1 MHPRIFNAILLALAA
16 SACFAQAAPDF
27 EKSVEPI
34 LRKNCYGCHGAA
46 MQQSGLRLDS
56 REDAYRGGYAGP
68 AIVKGDS
75 AASKLIQRA
84 SAEKPPER
92 MPPAGPGL
100 RAEEIATLRAWID
113 AGAVWPDS
121 PAKSSAKPTRP
132 RSSHWA
138 FQPLQLPTPP
148 AVKQASWP
156 RNDVDRFV
164 LARLEKEGIAPSP
177 EAAKTTLLRRVSL
190 DLTGLPPTP
199 KEIEEFLADDGPSAY
214 ERVVDR
220 LLASPHYGERWARQW
235 LDLAHYADSDGYE
248 KDLARPYAW
257 RWRHW
262 VIQAINGD
270 TPFDEFTRLQLAG
283 DLLPDRAVDQHV
295 ATGFL
300 RNTLTNRE
308 AGVDRDEAHFEQIVS
323 RTSTVGTNWLGLTTG
338 CAQCH
343 DHKYDP
349 LSQKEFYSLFAFFN
363 SAGEE
368 DIDAPLP
375 GELGPYL
382 RALPEWKRKRQA
394 LLEEYEVPALM
405 KQWETRMIEAVD
417 HPGRSPEWDFSLT
430 SMRAMVNSA
439 VRMLKKGDARTE
451 VEQYR
456 LTNYFV
462 RSPGIAPGLDKE
474 KIGRFKELRE
484 KLRDLD
490 KDFPALSQ
498 AQVMVEDPE
507 APPTH
512 IHIKGDWRQKGI
524 PVERD
529 TPAVLPPLKASA
541 GAATRLDLAN
551 WIVSRDNPLT
561 ARVWVN
567 RAWQEFFGRGL
578 VRTAEDFGTQGDAPS
593 HPELLDWLAAEFME
607 SGWRMKHMH
616 RLIVTSATYRQSSNA
631 RPELRQRDPENT
643 LLARQSR
650 LRLPAE
656 TLRDTAL
663 AAAGLLDTR
672 IGGRSV
678 YPPQP
683 EGVASLGYGGN
694 DWPES
699 KGPDRYRRGLYVF
712 FQRTSP
718 YPMLMNFD
726 APDSNTSCTGR
737 ARSNTPLQS
746 LNLLNDEV
754 FYEAAQALAWR
765 TGRETPSGSFADR
778 LDHAFLLTAGRRPT
792 TAERERLAAYHDQQ
806 AQISAREANGGKS
819 IDAWAGVSRV
829 LLNLDEFIVRE

>member
-1 MHPRIFNAILLALAA
+1 VTPRGAA
-16 SACFAQAAPDF
+16 CVVYLCGVSLCFSQTAPDF
-27 EKSVEPI
+27 TKQVRPI
-34 LRKNCYGCHGAA
+34 LQKNCYACHGPAL
-46 MQQSGLRLDS
+46 QQSGLRLDA
-56 REDAYRGGYAGP
+56 REEAMRGGYSGP

-75 AASKLIQRA
+75 NASRLIQRVT
-84 SAEKPPER
+84 AEKPPER

-100 RAEEIATLRAWID
+100 KAEEIAVLRAWID
-113 AGAVWPDS
+113 AGAVWPE
-121 PAKSSAKPTRP
+121 SAKAPPKADARP
-132 RSSHWA
+132 RSTHWA
-138 FQPLQLPTPP
+138 FQRVERPAPP
-148 AVKQASWP
+148 AVKQSNWP
-156 RNDVDRFV
+156 RNPIDNFI
-164 LARLEKEGIAPSP
+164 LARLEKEGVTPSP

-199 KEIEEFLADDGPSAY
+199 YEIEEFLGDTSPDAY
-214 ERVVDR
+214 ERLVDR

-248 KDLARPYAW
+248 KDLPRPHAW

-262 VIQAINGD
+262 VINALNGD
-270 TPFDEFTRLQLAG
+270 MPFDEFTRLQLAG
-283 DLLPDRAVDQHV
+283 DLLPGRTVEHHV

-308 AGVDRDEAHFEQIVS
+308 AGVDRDEARFEQIVS
-323 RTSTVGTNWLGLTTG
+323 RTNTVSTAWLGLTMS

-349 LSQKEFYSLFAFFN
+349 LSQKDYYSLFAFFN
-363 SAGEE
+363 SVDEE

-375 GELGPYL
+375 GEVGPYL
-382 RALPEWKRKRQA
+382 QALPEWKRKRQA
-394 LLEEYEVPALM
+394 LLEEYEVPELLQ
-405 KQWETRMIEAVD
+405 QWEAKMVEAID

-430 SMRAMVNSA
+430 SMKAMFNNA
-439 VRMLKKGDARTE
+439 VRVLKKGPRRSE
-451 VEQYR
+451 VEQFR
-456 LTNYFV
+456 LTNYFIQ
-462 RSPGIAPGLDKE
+462 SPGVAPGLDKE
-474 KIGRFKELRE
+474 KLARFKELRE
-484 KLRDLD
+484 KLKQLD
-490 KDFPALSQ
+490 KSFPALSQ

-524 PVERD
+524 PVARA
-529 TPAVLPPLKASA
+529 TPAVLPPLRAN
-541 GAATRLDLAN
+541 GEPTRLDLAN

-578 VRTAEDFGTQGDAPS
+578 VRTSEDFGTQGEQPS
-593 HPELLDWLAAEFME
+593 HPELLDWLAAEFMD
-607 SGWRMKHMH
+607 SGWRMKHIH
-616 RLIVTSATYRQSSNA
+616 RLIVTSATYRQSSHA
-631 RPELRQRDPENT
+631 RPELSQRDPENT

-656 TLRDTAL
+656 TLRDVAL
-663 AAAGLLDTR
+663 AASGLLDTR

-683 EGVASLGYGGN
+683 EGVAQLGYGGN
-694 DWPES
+694 EWPES
-699 KGPDRYRRGLYVF
+699 TGPDRYRRGLYIF

-726 APDSNTSCTGR
+726 APDSNFSCTR
-737 ARSNTPLQS
+737 RPRSNTPLQS

-754 FYEAAQALAWR
+754 FYEAANALAWR
-765 TGRETPSGSFADR
+765 VEREAPDNSFTGKLEY
-778 LDHAFLLTAGRRPT
+778 AFLLTLGRKPT
-792 TAERERLAAYHDQQ
+792 DAERERLAAYYDQQ
-806 AQISAREANGGKS
+806 SQIFAREANGGQPLS
-819 IDAWAGVSRV
+819 AWLGVGRV